1 MFNSAM
7 HAFIFQYFKDIE
19 GTKRV
24 AYLYLQYHFEVFEN
38 TWLNQLVKL
47 PIIIR
52 IVPLNPEYTIII
64 QTLQFSQNTCD
75 ACLRRAT
82 HQRQSHRH

>member
-1 MFNSAM
+1 MYVCIYIPN
-7 HAFIFQYFKDIE
+7 IQKYRRLQN
-19 GTKRV
+19 TPRV
-24 AYLYLQYHFEVFEN
+24 FVFAIPFEVFEN
-38 TWLNQLVKL
+38 TWLTQLVKL